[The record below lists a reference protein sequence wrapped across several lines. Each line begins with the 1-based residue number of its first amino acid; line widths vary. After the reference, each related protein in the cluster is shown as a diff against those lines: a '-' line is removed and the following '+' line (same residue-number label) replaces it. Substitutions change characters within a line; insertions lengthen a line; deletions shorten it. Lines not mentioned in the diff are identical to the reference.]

1 MIDIHTHIMPGID
14 DGADNMEEALAMA
27 ELAWESG
34 VSTIVVTPHSNIRG
48 VFENYDSPEWR
59 RSFARL
65 QDYLKDHGCKV
76 NLLTGA
82 EIYASDHVA
91 DRILSGALRSINNS
105 RYYLME
111 VPFDADPYWCEDIWY
126 SVLDLGKVPVIAH
139 PERYYCIQDNPAI
152 LYEWMK
158 MGCLS
163 QMNKGSVF
171 GRFGRRAKHTAELLL
186 ENNLVTCAA
195 SDAHSSYVRTTFMAD
210 IREYLLEMYGERR
223 MQRLLYNNPEH
234 IIKDHPISSGY
245 MSRPEVRHRFF

>member
-14 DGADNMEEALAMA
+14 DGADNMEESLAMA

-34 VSTIVVTPHSNIRG
+34 VNTIVATPHSNIRG

-59 RSFARL
+59 KLFAGL
-65 QDYLKDHGCKV
+65 QEYLKVHGCKV
-76 NLLTGA
+76 NLIAGA

-91 DRILSGALRSINNS
+91 ERIASGALRSINNS

-126 SVLDLGKVPVIAH
+126 SVLDMKKIPIIAH

-163 QMNKGSVF
+163 QMNKGSMF
-171 GRFGRRAKHTAELLL
+171 GRFGRRAKHVAEVLLDHD
-186 ENNLVTCAA
+186 LVTCIA
-195 SDAHSSYVRTTFMAD
+195 SDAHSPYVRTTFMAD
-210 IREYLLEMYGERR
+210 IREYLMDMYGERR
-223 MQRLLYNNPEH
+223 MERLLYTNPER
-234 IIKDHPISSGY
+234 IIKNHSVYSEY
-245 MSRPEVRHRFF
+245 MSRPNVRSRFF